1 MCPRC
6 SVAGA
11 WSRLGALGC
20 WRSDG
25 AVFATFQQLEIG
37 TMYSVHGLLG
47 ANIVIF
53 EWIVHKAINPV
64 CNTCFTNAGLLPVV
78 EKRKGSFFS
87 VQKWGR
93 KKVKGGF

>member
-1 MCPRC
+1 MVGRRFGECPRC

-37 TMYSVHGLLG
+37 AMYSVHGPSG

-53 EWIVHKAINPV
+53 E
-64 CNTCFTNAGLLPVV
+64 
-78 EKRKGSFFS
+78 
-87 VQKWGR
+87 
-93 KKVKGGF
+93 